1 MTVFPE
7 MMKEALIEARRAAEA
22 GEVPVGA
29 VVAREGEIVSRARN
43 EVEESGRASA
53 HAELLAL
60 ERAAEALHT
69 RSLTDCVLYVTMEP
83 CPMCAGACLNYRIGA
98 VVFGAFDG
106 TAGAFG
112 SVTDI
117 GSGAFGREIPA
128 YGGFCEEE
136 CAKLLS
142 DFFKDKRE

>member
-43 EVEESGRASA
+43 EAEERGKPSA
-53 HAELLAL
+53 HAELLVL

-106 TAGAFG
+106 TAGALG
-112 SVTDI
+112 SVMDM
-117 GSGAFGREIPA
+117 GSGAFGREIPV
-128 YGGFCEEE
+128 
-136 CAKLLS
+136 
-142 DFFKDKRE
+142 

>member
-1 MTVFPE
+1 MTICPE
-7 MMKEALIEARRAAEA
+7 MMKEALREARLAAEA

-98 VVFGAFDG
+98 VAFGAYD
-106 TAGAFG
+106 ARCGALG
-112 SVTDI
+112 SRTDI
-117 GSGAFGREIPA
+117 LSGEFGRETPVV
-128 YGGFCEEE
+128 GGVMREE
-136 CAKLLS
+136 CASLLT
-142 DFFKDKRE
+142 DFFKEKR